1 MSYVADEL
9 RRLRKENV
17 RLNRKIAL
25 ASLDGTV
32 AERDEKA
39 RKVRLEIGRDPET
52 DEKILSPWARVQS
65 NSAGAFKAFVLPS
78 VGEQMYLDSGSG
90 VVGADSVARF
100 GTFNDTN
107 KHPEQQA
114 DENVLFEVGSARLS
128 ATKDKITF
136 KLGAEGFEVTSS
148 GLQMLGKFIA
158 KGGSRP
164 AHYKGGKDSDGDTA
178 VDGNDNVLI

>member
-1 MSYVADEL
+1 MSYIADEL
-9 RRLRKENV
+9 RALRKENV

-32 AERDEKA
+32 AERDEKT

-52 DEKILSPWARVQS
+52 DEKILSPWVRVQS
-65 NSAGAFKAFVLPS
+65 NSSGAFKAFVLPS

-100 GTFNDTN
+100 GTFNDSN
-107 KHPEQQA
+107 KHPEQEA
-114 DENVLFEVGSARLS
+114 DENVVLENGDARIS
-128 ATKDKITF
+128 ATKGKITM
-136 KLGAEGFEVTSS
+136 KVGGEGFEVTSK
-148 GLQMLGKFIA
+148 GLQMLGKFVA